1 MNRPISLAGKI
12 QAYLIPMPG
21 QISAYLL
28 QVIFEGKPT
37 QSMLKQ
43 PNQEEINA
51 YVLSTAKID
60 TVNA

>member
-28 QVIFEGKPT
+28 QVIFEGKLT
-37 QSMLKQ
+37 QSMLK
-43 PNQEEINA
+43 PPSQEEINA
-51 YVLSTAKID
+51 HV
-60 TVNA
+60 